1 MDLKQLECFVRVV
14 EFGSVTRAAIT
25 LNLSQP
31 VVSRH
36 VRQLEVE
43 LKEHLLERNGRGV
56 IPTDAG
62 KRLLERGRGIL
73 HQVRLARQEIEDL
86 RGSPAGKVV
95 VGMPPSVGKS
105 LTVDLVSDFRAEFP
119 RASLG
124 VVEALTVSM
133 YEWLLL
139 GRLDFALLYNPPVT
153 QQAAYE
159 HVWSE
164 DLYLIGSRGL
174 DGKPMPASVKMRELA
189 NYPLITPGQPNAIRN
204 LLDVQCARLGVPLSV
219 ELEVDAIESLLDL
232 VDRGMGYA
240 VLSRNAIY
248 GRAHRPNLHASRIVS
263 PSLTSQLVIATVSQ
277 RPLTRLAQS
286 TIDLI
291 RKRIQGGILAG
302 DGQRDAPRGRA

>member
-25 LNLSQP
+25 LGLSQP

-36 VRQLEVE
+36 VRQLEIE

-56 IPTDAG
+56 SPTDAG

-73 HQVRLARQEIEDL
+73 HQVRLARQEVEDQ
-86 RGSPAGKVV
+86 RGSPSGKVV
-95 VGMPPSVGKS
+95 VGLPPSVGKA
-105 LTVDLVSDFRAEFP
+105 LTVDLVSDFRAGFP

-124 VVEALTVSM
+124 VVEALSVTM

-139 GRLDFALLYNPPVT
+139 GRLDFALLYNPPVS
-153 QQAAYE
+153 QQAVYE

-164 DLYLIGSRGL
+164 DLYLIGGRGL
-174 DGKPMPASVKMRELA
+174 AGKPMPASVKMRDLA
-189 NYPLITPGQPNAIRN
+189 RYPLITPGQPNAIRN

-219 ELEVDAIESLLDL
+219 ALEVDAIESLLDL

-240 VLSRNAIY
+240 VLSRNAIH
-248 GRAHRPNLHASRIVS
+248 GRAYRPNLHAACIVS
-263 PSLTSQLVIATVSQ
+263 PSLTSQLVIATASQ
-277 RPLTRLAQS
+277 RPLTRLAQA
-286 TIDLI
+286 TLDLI
-291 RKRIQGGILAG
+291 RARIQGGILEG
-302 DGQRDAPRGRA
+302 RGRTPREAAGA